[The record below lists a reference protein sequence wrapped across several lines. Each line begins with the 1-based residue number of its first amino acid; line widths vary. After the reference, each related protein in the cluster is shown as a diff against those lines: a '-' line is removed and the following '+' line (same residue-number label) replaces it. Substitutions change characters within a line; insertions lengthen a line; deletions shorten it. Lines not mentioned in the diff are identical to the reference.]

1 VGVCL
6 EVDVLITPDGY
17 KPLERLPRDPD
28 QIEKIMAG
36 AAKDQS
42 TPKP

>member
-1 VGVCL
+1 MATNL
-6 EVDVLITPDGY
+6 S
-17 KPLERLPRDPD
+17 ERLPRDPD
-28 QIEKIMAG
+28 QIEKIMAD